1 MERQARLRDNILAY
15 AEENQK
21 MPSFAKPLER
31 HEEVKEEEF
40 YTEGSAD
47 LRIARIEIAKYSVP
61 LAAYRVER

>member
-1 MERQARLRDNILAY
+1 
-15 AEENQK
+15 

-47 LRIARIEIAKYSVP
+47 LRIARIEIAKYSIP
-61 LAAYRVER
+61 LAAYRIEKQKRERASLNRQ